1 MVTVF
6 VTELSEENTMETKQ
20 DTPQELT
27 PAKIVVRLLIYA
39 IILGAVLFLSAGRV
53 DWAIGWAW
61 LVIHTAVI
69 MTSALIIPIDPELA
83 NERTHIKE
91 GVKQWDKLI
100 VIPTQ
105 ILMPLGFLVLA
116 GLDMRYGW
124 SPPLPLWVQVLA
136 LILTGLGYL
145 LSVWASSVNKF
156 YSRFVRIQ
164 KERGHHVVTEG
175 PYKTIRHPGYTGII
189 IFMLT
194 TALALNSLWTL
205 TLSGALSLLLIIR
218 TTLEDKTLQEELDGY
233 KDYAQKVRYRLVP
246 WVW

>member
-1 MVTVF
+1 
-6 VTELSEENTMETKQ
+6 METKQ
-20 DTPQELT
+20 DTPQEVT
-27 PAKIVVRLLIYA
+27 PAKMFVRLLIYA
-39 IILGAVLFLSAGRV
+39 VIIGAILFFTAGRV
-53 DWAIGWAW
+53 DWVMGWAW
-61 LVIHTAVI
+61 LIVHTAVI

-83 NERTHIKE
+83 DERTHIKE
-91 GVKQWDKLI
+91 GVKQWDKII
-100 VIPTQ
+100 VVPTQ

-124 SPPLPLWVQVLA
+124 SSPLPLWVQVLA

-175 PYKTIRHPGYTGII
+175 PYKFIRHPGYTGII

-194 TALALNSLWTL
+194 TALALDSLSTL

-218 TTLEDKTLQEELDGY
+218 TAPEDKTLQEELDGY
-233 KDYAQKVRYRLVP
+233 TEYAQKVRYRLLP

>member
-1 MVTVF
+1 M
-6 VTELSEENTMETKQ
+6 
-20 DTPQELT
+20 
-27 PAKIVVRLLIYA
+27 
-39 IILGAVLFLSAGRV
+39 
-53 DWAIGWAW
+53 GWAW
-61 LVIHTAVI
+61 LIIHTAVI
-69 MTSALIIPIDPELA
+69 VISTLLLPIDPELA
-83 NERTHIKE
+83 DERTHIKE
-91 GVKQWDKLI
+91 GVKRWDKII

-105 ILMPLGFLVLA
+105 IFMPLGFLVLA
-116 GLDMRYGW
+116 GLDMRFRW

-136 LILTGLGYL
+136 LVLTGLGYL

-164 KERGHHVVTEG
+164 TERGHHVISNG

-194 TALALNSLWTL
+194 TALALDSLWTL

-218 TTLEDKTLQEELDGY
+218 TALEDKTLQEELDGY
-233 KDYAQKVRYRLVP
+233 TEYARKVRYRLVP

>member
-1 MVTVF
+1 
-6 VTELSEENTMETKQ
+6 METKQ
-20 DTPQELT
+20 DSPQELT

-39 IILGAVLFLSAGRV
+39 IILGAILFLSAGRV
-53 DWAIGWAW
+53 DWVMGWAW

-69 MTSALIIPIDPELA
+69 MTSALIFPVDPELA
-83 NERTHIKE
+83 DERTHLKE
-91 GVKQWDKLI
+91 GVKQWDKII

-105 ILMPLGFLVLA
+105 ILMPLGFLILA
-116 GLDMRYGW
+116 GLDMRYDW
-124 SPPLPLWVQVLA
+124 SPALPLWVQIIA

-156 YSRFVRIQ
+156 YSRLVRIQ
-164 KERGHHVVTEG
+164 TERGHYVVTDG
-175 PYKTIRHPGYTGII
+175 PYKVIRHPGYTGIV

-194 TALALNSLWTL
+194 TALALDSLWTL

-218 TTLEDKTLQEELDGY
+218 TALEDKTLQEELDGY
-233 KDYAQKVRYRLVP
+233 KTYTQEVRYKLVP